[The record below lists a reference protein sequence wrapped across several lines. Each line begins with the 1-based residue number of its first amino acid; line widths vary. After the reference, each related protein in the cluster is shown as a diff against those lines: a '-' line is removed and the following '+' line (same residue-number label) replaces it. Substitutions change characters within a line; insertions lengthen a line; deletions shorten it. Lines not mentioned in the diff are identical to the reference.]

1 MNRKYIVIIFVL
13 ALILGIYFFI
23 PRKQDIK
30 NYPPRNATIVAFG
43 DSLVV
48 GYGATQDR
56 GFVSLLAEKLGKPII
71 NLGVSGETSS
81 DGLSRV
87 QDVLDR
93 SPGTVIL
100 LFGGNDYLKKVPK
113 AETFQNLKNIIS
125 RLQSRGVMV
134 VLLGVRG
141 GILSDHY
148 EDEYAKLA
156 QETGAVY
163 VSDVLDGLF
172 AHKEYMSDEVHPN
185 DAGYA
190 IIADRVFRA
199 IKGYIQ

>member
-1 MNRKYIVIIFVL
+1 
-13 ALILGIYFFI
+13 
-23 PRKQDIK
+23 
-30 NYPPRNATIVAFG
+30 
-43 DSLVV
+43 
-48 GYGATQDR
+48 
-56 GFVSLLAEKLGKPII
+56 
-71 NLGVSGETSS
+71 
-81 DGLSRV
+81 
-87 QDVLDR
+87 
-93 SPGTVIL
+93 
-100 LFGGNDYLKKVPK
+100 
-113 AETFQNLKNIIS
+113 
-125 RLQSRGVMV
+125 MV

-199 IKGYIQ
+199 MKGYIQ